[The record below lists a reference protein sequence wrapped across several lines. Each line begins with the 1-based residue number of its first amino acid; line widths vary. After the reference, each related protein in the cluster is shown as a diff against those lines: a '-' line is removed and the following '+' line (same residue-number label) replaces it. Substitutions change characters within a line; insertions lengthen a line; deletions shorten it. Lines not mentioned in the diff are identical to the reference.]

1 VHNAEV
7 SQALAGRS
15 KRMAGS
21 LNDTVAIRIL
31 RVTLDEIFIDR
42 RFFARN
48 AMSASEVAE
57 YILAQLSRGERD
69 PDP

>member
-1 VHNAEV
+1 
-7 SQALAGRS
+7 
-15 KRMAGS
+15 MAGS

-69 PDP
+69 PDRLKALALQKLSDVLPT